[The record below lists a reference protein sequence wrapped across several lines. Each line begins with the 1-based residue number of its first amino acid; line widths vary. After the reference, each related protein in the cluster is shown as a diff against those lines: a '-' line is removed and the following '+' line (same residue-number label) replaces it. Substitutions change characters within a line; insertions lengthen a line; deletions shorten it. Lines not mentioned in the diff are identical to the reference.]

1 VVLHGLRFGQELIN
15 DLEMESK
22 RQQKIGR
29 QIQKDLGD
37 IFQKEAAH
45 LINGALVTVTGV
57 KVTPDLSIARA
68 YISIL
73 PENKKE
79 EILEGLN
86 ENLKMIRQRLGVRV
100 RHQLRI
106 VPELQLFFDDT
117 QEYVDKIE
125 KLFEGLVIPPPGEDG
140 TEGDYKM

>member
-1 VVLHGLRFGQELIN
+1 
-15 DLEMESK
+15 MESK
-22 RQQKIGR
+22 RQQKIGK
-29 QIQKDLGD
+29 QIQKDLGE

-45 LINGALVTVTGV
+45 LLNGALATVTSV

-73 PENKKE
+73 PDHKKE
-79 EILEGLN
+79 EIIEALK
-86 ENLKMIRQRLGVRV
+86 ENSKFLRQKLGNRV

-106 VPELQLFFDDT
+106 VPELQLYVDDT
-117 QEYVDKIE
+117 QEYVEKIE
-125 KLFEGLVIPPPGEDG
+125 KLFEGLVIPPPREDG